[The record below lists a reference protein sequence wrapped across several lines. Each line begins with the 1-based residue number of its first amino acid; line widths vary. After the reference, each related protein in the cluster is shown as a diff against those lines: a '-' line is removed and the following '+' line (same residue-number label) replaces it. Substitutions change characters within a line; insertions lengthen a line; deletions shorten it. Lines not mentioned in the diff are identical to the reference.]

1 MSQRL
6 NQFLGDTPFRVL
18 VRLLALSFIVGLV
31 LSVIGLHPFEI
42 FEWMERVVQRI
53 YNMGFDVIREAFEY
67 LFLGALIV
75 VPVFLIM
82 RLMKMTNRR
91 SGG

>member
-18 VRLLALSFIVGLV
+18 IRLLALSFIVGLV

-82 RLMKMTNRR
+82 RLVKATNRR
-91 SGG
+91 GGG

>member
-1 MSQRL
+1 MSQRV

-18 VRLLALSFIVGLV
+18 IRLLALSFVVGLV

-42 FEWMERVVQRI
+42 LEWMERVVQRI

-82 RLMKMTNRR
+82 RLVKVTNRR

>member
-6 NQFLGDTPFRVL
+6 NQFLGDTPVRVL

-31 LSVIGLHPFEI
+31 LSVIGLHPLEI

-82 RLMKMTNRR
+82 RLMKASGRR
-91 SGG
+91 GGG

>member
-18 VRLLALSFIVGLV
+18 IRLLALSFIVGLV

-42 FEWMERVVQRI
+42 FEWIERVAQRI
-53 YNMGFDVIREAFEY
+53 YDMGFDVIREAFEY

-82 RLMKMTNRR
+82 RLMKASGRR